1 MMGQAQGPEPLTI
14 AADGSYAARLVA
26 RGQGGW
32 CPERWT
38 LDSPEPYAVLLP
50 GAQPEERD
58 SPLVPLA
65 DGRVLI
71 GRRTEGRYHFSLL
84 YPSTPDTGELAL
96 GAVECERLTLLPPA
110 PDGARVYA
118 LAPQAGEGGGTALW
132 LVCGGAFGPELV
144 TVIAGSCSG
153 GAWLDG
159 AGRLLALDRVDASGR
174 TRAVT
179 VDVEHG
185 GEPTELLRIAED
197 SDDRLLLADHDSGLL
212 LVLSDAPG
220 SERIGWGVLGSHRPV
235 RFPESLHQPGVR
247 MVPFAVQP
255 GQVLMP
261 EQCGVALRMTTADA
275 EWVAVWRPQQR
286 ELSHLAAPA
295 GWLAG
300 TGRLTVHGDL
310 LLPYAT
316 PQVPCGVATVPV
328 PMAPPGPVRTPATPA
343 PVQVPVEAPVEIP
356 VEAPVPAGAAGTG
369 AGPTAGTAPA
379 AEPAPAETVATTG
392 TATAPTPVN
401 APAPEPA
408 PEPGRAPEPQ
418 PVAHAVEA
426 EPLHEPAAGNES
438 HAPATPAEDAPPL
451 PTPGPEAEPQA
462 GPEAEPASAPAE
474 FAPAEPGPEETGA
487 PPPRIE
493 ATGPVAPP
501 AETSPPTGVT
511 RPVPLQEAP
520 LARTR

>member
-1 MMGQAQGPEPLTI
+1 MSV

-26 RGQGGW
+26 RGGGGGW

-38 LDSPEPYAVLLP
+38 LEGPEPYAVLLP
-50 GAQPEERD
+50 ADQPEEAD
-58 SPLVPLA
+58 SPLVPLV

-71 GRRTEGRYHFSLL
+71 GRRTDGRYHFSLL
-84 YPSTPDTGELAL
+84 YPSGPDTGELAL

-144 TVIAGSCSG
+144 TVVAGACSG

-159 AGRLLALDRVDASGR
+159 TGRLLALNRTDASGR

-197 SDDRLLLADHDSGLL
+197 SDDRLLLADYDSGLL
-212 LVLSDAPG
+212 VVRSDAPG

-247 MVPFAVQP
+247 MTPFAVQP

-261 EQCGVALRMTTADA
+261 EHCGVALRLTTAEAD
-275 EWVAVWRPQQR
+275 WVAVWRPQQR
-286 ELSHLAAPA
+286 ELVHLPAPA

-300 TGRLTVHGDL
+300 IGRFTVDGDL
-310 LLPYAT
+310 LLPYVT
-316 PQVPCGVATVPV
+316 PQVPCGVARVPV
-328 PMAPPGPVRTPATPA
+328 PDRQPGA
-343 PVQVPVEAPVEIP
+343 
-356 VEAPVPAGAAGTG
+356 
-369 AGPTAGTAPA
+369 A
-379 AEPAPAETVATTG
+379 AEPGLA
-392 TATAPTPVN
+392 
-401 APAPEPA
+401 
-408 PEPGRAPEPQ
+408 
-418 PVAHAVEA
+418 A
-426 EPLHEPAAGNES
+426 EPVPEAAAPVHEPAHGNES
-438 HAPATPAEDAPPL
+438 HAPATPSDAPPW
-451 PTPGPEAEPQA
+451 TPAR
-462 GPEAEPASAPAE
+462 EPAAQAPGAHAPADT
-474 FAPAEPGPEETGA
+474 APAGALTEAPPSDAGNGAPGNAGSA
-487 PPPRIE
+487 GDADAALPPPRIE
-493 ATGPVAPP
+493 ATGPAAPP
-501 AETSPPTGVT
+501 RDAAEPTGVT
-511 RPVPLQEAP
+511 RPVPLQQAP

>member
-1 MMGQAQGPEPLTI
+1 MSI

-26 RGQGGW
+26 RGRGGGW

-38 LDSPEPYAVLLP
+38 LEGPEPYAVLLP
-50 GAQPEERD
+50 GDQPEEPD

-71 GRRTEGRYHFSLL
+71 GRRTDGRYHFSLL
-84 YPSTPDTGELAL
+84 YPSGPDTGELAL

-144 TVIAGSCSG
+144 TVVAGTCSG

-159 AGRLLALDRVDASGR
+159 TGRLLALNRTDASGR

-197 SDDRLLLADHDSGLL
+197 SDDRLLLADYDSGLL
-212 LVLSDAPG
+212 VVRSDAPG

-247 MVPFAVQP
+247 MAPFAVRP

-261 EQCGVALRMTTADA
+261 EHCGVALRLTTVEAD
-275 EWVAVWRPQQR
+275 WVAVWRPQQR
-286 ELSHLAAPA
+286 ELVHLPAPA

-300 TGRLTVHGDL
+300 TGRFTVDGDL
-310 LLPYAT
+310 LLPCVT
-316 PQVPCGVATVPV
+316 PQAPCGVARVPV
-328 PMAPPGPVRTPATPA
+328 PDRQP
-343 PVQVPVEAPVEIP
+343 
-356 VEAPVPAGAAGTG
+356 GAA
-369 AGPTAGTAPA
+369 APA
-379 AEPAPAETVATTG
+379 APREEPREAPAES
-392 TATAPTPVN
+392 
-401 APAPEPA
+401 
-408 PEPGRAPEPQ
+408 
-418 PVAHAVEA
+418 EA
-426 EPLHEPAAGNES
+426 DPLHEPARGNES
-438 HAPATPAEDAPPL
+438 HAPATPTDAPPWA
-451 PTPGPEAEPQA
+451 PAH
-462 GPEAEPASAPAE
+462 EPAAHEPADATAEAPPGDAGNTGGNGYGNEADAE
-474 FAPAEPGPEETGA
+474 L

-493 ATGPVAPP
+493 ATGPAAPP
-501 AETSPPTGVT
+501 RDAAEPTGVT
-511 RPVPLQEAP
+511 RPVPLQQAP

>member
-1 MMGQAQGPEPLTI
+1 MRGQGPQPAPLTI

-26 RGQGGW
+26 RGQDGW
-32 CPERWT
+32 CPERWS

-50 GAQPEERD
+50 ADQPEDRD

-71 GRRTEGRYHFSLL
+71 GRRTDGRYHFSLL
-84 YPSTPDTGELAL
+84 YPSSPDTGELAL

-118 LAPQAGEGGGTALW
+118 LAPQAGEAGGTALW

-144 TVIAGSCSG
+144 TVIAGTCSG

-159 AGRLLALDRVDASGR
+159 TGRLLALDRTDATGR

-197 SDDRLLLADHDSGLL
+197 SDDRLLLADYDSGLL
-212 LVLSDAPG
+212 LVRSDAAG
-220 SERIGWGVLGSHRPV
+220 GDRIGWGVLGSHRPV

-247 MVPFAVQP
+247 MTPFAVQP

-261 EQCGVALRMTTADA
+261 EHCGVALRLTTAEAD
-275 EWVAVWRPQQR
+275 WVAVWRPQQK
-286 ELSHLAAPA
+286 ELLHLPAPA

-300 TGRLTVHGDL
+300 TGRFTVDGDL

-316 PQVPCGVATVPV
+316 PQVPCGVARVAVPL
-328 PMAPPGPVRTPATPA
+328 ATPGVTRTVTAVAGMAGSTATAA
-343 PVQVPVEAPVEIP
+343 P
-356 VEAPVPAGAAGTG
+356 G
-369 AGPTAGTAPA
+369 AGPEA
-379 AEPAPAETVATTG
+379 
-392 TATAPTPVN
+392 
-401 APAPEPA
+401 
-408 PEPGRAPEPQ
+408 EPGRAPLESHGPGGA
-418 PVAHAVEA
+418 PAGAPAEA
-426 EPLHEPAAGNES
+426 DPLHEPAAGNTS
-438 HAPATPAEDAPPL
+438 HPPATPSEEPVPPLAAVPSAPSAPATI
-451 PTPGPEAEPQA
+451 EAEGTDGA
-462 GPEAEPASAPAE
+462 HGTDEAPGADGTLGTHDAE
-474 FAPAEPGPEETGA
+474 V

-501 AETSPPTGVT
+501 AEAAEPTGVT
-511 RPVPLQEAP
+511 RPVPLQQAP
-520 LARTR
+520 LARSR

>member
-1 MMGQAQGPEPLTI
+1 MMGQAQGPGPLTI

-50 GAQPEERD
+50 AAQPEERD

-118 LAPQAGEGGGTALW
+118 LAPQPGEGGGTALW

-144 TVIAGSCSG
+144 TVIAGGCSG

-159 AGRLLALDRVDASGR
+159 AGRLLAVNRVDASGR

-247 MVPFAVQP
+247 MAPFAVQP

-310 LLPYAT
+310 LLPYVT

-328 PMAPPGPVRTPATPA
+328 PLAPGPVRVPAPAPA
-343 PVQVPVEAPVEIP
+343 PVPVPVET
-356 VEAPVPAGAAGTG
+356 VPET
-369 AGPTAGTAPA
+369 A
-379 AEPAPAETVATTG
+379 AETTAETVATTG
-392 TATAPTPVN
+392 TATAPAPVH

-408 PEPGRAPEPQ
+408 RAPGNAPEPEPGPEP
-418 PVAHAVEA
+418 VERAVEA
-426 EPLHEPAAGNES
+426 EPLHEPAPGNES
-438 HAPATPAEDAPPL
+438 HAPATPREDVPPRPAPQP
-451 PTPGPEAEPQA
+451 
-462 GPEAEPASAPAE
+462 EPAPGATE
-474 FAPAEPGPEETGA
+474 FAPSGDDAEEADA

-493 ATGPVAPP
+493 ATGPAAPP
-501 AETSPPTGVT
+501 VETSAPTGVT